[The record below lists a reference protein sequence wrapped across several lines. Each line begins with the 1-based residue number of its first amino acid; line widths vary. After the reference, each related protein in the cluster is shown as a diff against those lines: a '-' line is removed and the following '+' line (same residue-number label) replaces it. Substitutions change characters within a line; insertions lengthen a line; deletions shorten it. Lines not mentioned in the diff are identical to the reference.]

1 MSETADSQPSIEETQ
16 AALHDA
22 IERTRKMAAETRRRL
37 SRLAS
42 CQAQGASSPNR
53 AD

>member
-1 MSETADSQPSIEETQ
+1 MPETEDQVVSIEETQ

-22 IERTRKMAAETRRRL
+22 IERTREMAAEAHRRL
-37 SRLAS
+37 SELALEVHS
-42 CQAQGASSPNR
+42 L